1 MHVIDVN
8 SGNRT
13 KAEDDQEQTALEVN
27 LAAAAEIARQLRLRD
42 MGGIVIV
49 DFIDMRKQQS
59 RQTLYQEMQK
69 LMASDKAKHTILPLT
84 KFGLMQITR
93 QRVRP
98 IAIGETSDTCP
109 TCHGTGRV
117 EPTILLENKIEG
129 QIQLLAEKGCKY
141 VDLKVSPYVKAY
153 LSEGLLSKRL
163 RWIFKHKI
171 YIKLST
177 DQSVGMIDVGYFD
190 RKGESLLINS

>member
-1 MHVIDVN
+1 
-8 SGNRT
+8 
-13 KAEDDQEQTALEVN
+13 VN

-59 RQTLYQEMQK
+59 RQTLYEEMQK

-98 IAIGETSDTCP
+98 IAINEISDTCP
-109 TCHGTGRV
+109 TCHGTGKI
-117 EPTILLENKIEG
+117 EPTILLEKKIEG
-129 QIQLLAEKGCKY
+129 QIQLLAEKGFKF
-141 VDLKVSPYVKAY
+141 VNLRVSPYVKAY
-153 LSEGLLSKRL
+153 LSEGIISRRL
-163 RWIFKHKI
+163 RWIFKYKLNIKI
-171 YIKLST
+171 TT
-177 DQSVGMIDVGYFD
+177 DQSIGMIDVSYLD
-190 RKGESLLINS
+190 KKGESLLSNTKE